1 MEGPVPTRNGGEAN
15 QLQPNAMCRNPGS
28 TLLDPIFNFQKN
40 LKIQQLIHI
49 TENNCVAHVSLEAV
63 SSLGIT
69 DWKELSTRS
78 GSLASRAGQTPGL
91 EAIPRE
97 PAVIAVGCGWRRRSN
112 GELILQ
118 LADI

>member
-1 MEGPVPTRNGGEAN
+1 MEGPVPTSNGGEAN

-28 TLLDPIFNFQKN
+28 TLLDLIFIFQKK
-40 LKIQQLIHI
+40 LEIQQLIRI

-63 SSLGIT
+63 SSLSIT
-69 DWKELSTRS
+69 DWKELSTKF
-78 GSLASRAGQTPGL
+78 GSLASRAGQMPGL

-97 PAVIAVGCGWRRRSN
+97 PAVITVGRGWRRRSI